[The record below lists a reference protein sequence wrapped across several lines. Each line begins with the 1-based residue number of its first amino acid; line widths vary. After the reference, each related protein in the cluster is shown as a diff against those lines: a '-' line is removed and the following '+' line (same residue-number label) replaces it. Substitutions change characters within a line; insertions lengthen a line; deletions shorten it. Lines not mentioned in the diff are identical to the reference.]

1 MVPILR
7 SWASGVALLLIA
19 TVTLLAD
26 PAALLGQSS
35 PAGRLVQVSART
47 WTWFAEDERTSNGAL
62 FVGEEGA
69 LVVDPGL
76 TPSIARDFLRAAEE
90 AAGKP
95 VTHVVIT
102 HWHPDH
108 ALGVV
113 CLGDRSF
120 EVLAHPMTRRRLAE
134 QGALQA
140 KRLAGAAP
148 DPAEA
153 ADFAACLIELPDQ
166 TVAERRV
173 VDLGGHTVEI
183 FHPGAAHT
191 AGDLVVWSADERFLV
206 TGDVFMHQASPSMGE
221 GSAIV
226 WVDVLNGFIDLAPDH
241 VVAGHFGPS
250 TRADLV
256 RFRDYMAAQV
266 ERVGRALASG
276 VTPEEVVSRVDF
288 EDFDDFAQFPQY
300 GATFDGNAEAV
311 ARELSNRPAGPGETN
326 GFDVVARLDVGLNPH
341 QIAFSADG
349 GTAYVAVAGSDH
361 VAIVDVATS
370 RLVRA
375 IAVEGTPLGVVL
387 LPGGQEMAVTRF
399 QKNEVARYA
408 LGDGAYLDGYS
419 TGVGASLISG
429 PLPDGRWLI
438 SVEQT
443 DALLIMDPGAESAER
458 VYSVGDRPFPPAATS
473 DGRLAFVPGYDDGT
487 VTVIDLWNDR
497 VLDTVEVGANPSG
510 GVVLP
515 GDIEYAVAVR
525 GEDRIAFINTASRRV
540 VGSLSEGIGASPFSV
555 VLSTN
560 GRLAF
565 VNNTA
570 SHDISVIALPEKR
583 VIARIPI
590 GEQPIVMGAH
600 PSGETL
606 FVSSEGNHEL
616 SIIRIPDRWLRQPQ
630 PSSAGIS
637 TVTEVAVM
645 GMIHGRHR
653 ESDTWGLEQ
662 VKDAIRRFEPD
673 VLCTEIAP
681 DRWERIWSDFTE
693 RGVIEDSRVRV
704 FPEYTDAILDLAVEM
719 GFEIVPCAGWTQE
732 MSDLRGARI
741 LEFNTTD
748 EWATRR
754 EEYASR
760 RAEVRRRIGDA
771 PAAGDDPRFI
781 HSDAYDQRQR
791 AELDLYDEF
800 QNDLIGPGGWTNIN
814 EAHYRLIDRAI
825 EDHRG
830 RRILI
835 TFGGGH
841 KYWFLDRLRGRDD
854 VTVLDLAPYLQ

>member
-1 MVPILR
+1 MSTIVR
-7 SWASGVALLLIA
+7 SCTSGATLLLIA
-19 TVTLLAD
+19 TMTLLAD
-26 PAALLGQSS
+26 PAGLLGQSS

-47 WTWFAEDERTSNGAL
+47 WTWLAEDERTSNGAL

-76 TPSIARDFLRAAEE
+76 TPGIAREFIRAAEE
-90 AAGKP
+90 AAGRA
-95 VTHVVIT
+95 VTHVVTT

-134 QGALQA
+134 HGAQQA

-153 ADFAACLIELPDQ
+153 GDFAACRIELPDQ

-191 AGDLVVWSADERFLV
+191 EGDLAVWSADERFLA

-226 WVDVLNGFIDLAPDH
+226 WVDVLNGFIDLAPEH

-250 TRADLV
+250 TLSDLE
-256 RFRDYMAAQV
+256 RFRDYVTAQV
-266 ERVGRALASG
+266 ARVRGALAAG
-276 VTPEEVVSRVDF
+276 VSPEEVSSRVDF
-288 EDFDDFAQFPQY
+288 QDFRDFGQFPQY
-300 GATFDGNAEAV
+300 GATFKGNADAV
-311 ARELSNRPAGPGETN
+311 MQELLAQPAAPGETH
-326 GFDVVARLDVGLNPH
+326 GFEVVARLDVGLNPH
-341 QIAFSADG
+341 QITFSSDG
-349 GTAYVAVAGSDH
+349 RTAYVAAAGSDQ
-361 VAIVDVATS
+361 VAVVDVATN

-375 IAVEGTPLGVVL
+375 IPVEGTPLGVVL
-387 LPGGQEMAVTRF
+387 LPGGEEMAVTRF

-408 LGDGAYLDGYS
+408 LRDGAYIDGYA

-443 DALLIMDPGAESAER
+443 DELLLLDPGAEHAER

-487 VTVIDLWNDR
+487 VTVVDLWNGR

-525 GEDRIAFINTASRRV
+525 GEDRIAFINTASRQV
-540 VGSLSEGIGASPFSV
+540 VGSLSEGIGDSPFSV
-555 VLSTN
+555 VLSAN

-590 GEQPIVMGAH
+590 GELPIVMGAH

-606 FVSSEGNHEL
+606 FVSSEGSHEL
-616 SIIRIPDRWLRQPQ
+616 SIIRIPDRWSGQPE

-653 ESDTWGLEQ
+653 ESETWGLEQ

-693 RGVIEDSRVRV
+693 RGVIEDSRIQV

-719 GFEIVPCAGWTQE
+719 GFEIVPCAGWTRE
-732 MSDLRGARI
+732 MSDLRRARI
-741 LEFNTTD
+741 REFNTMD
-748 EWATRR
+748 EWATER

-760 RAEVRRRIGDA
+760 RAEVRRRVGDA

-781 HSDAYDQRQR
+781 HSDAYDERQR

-814 EAHYRLIDRAI
+814 EAHYRLIERAI
-825 EDHRG
+825 DDHRG
-830 RRILI
+830 KRILI

-841 KYWFLDRLRGRDD
+841 KYWFLDRLRARDD
-854 VTVLDLAPYLQ
+854 VTVLDLVPYLR

>member
-1 MVPILR
+1 MATIVR
-7 SWASGVALLLIA
+7 SCTSGSVLLLIA
-19 TVTLLAD
+19 TMTLLAD
-26 PAALLGQSS
+26 PAALLGQSN
-35 PAGRLVQVSART
+35 PAGRLVRVSARA

-76 TPSIARDFLRAAEE
+76 TPAIAREFLRAAEE
-90 AAGKP
+90 AAGRP
-95 VTHVVIT
+95 VTHVVTT

-113 CLGDRSF
+113 CMGERSF
-120 EVLAHPMTRRRLAE
+120 ELLAHPMTRRRLAE
-134 QGALQA
+134 QGARQV

-153 ADFAACLIELPDQ
+153 GDFAACRIDLPDQ

-173 VDLGGHTVEI
+173 VDLGGHLVEI
-183 FHPGAAHT
+183 FHPGGAHT
-191 AGDLVVWSADERFLV
+191 AGDLAVWSSDERFLV

-221 GSAIV
+221 GSAVV
-226 WVDVLNGFIDLAPDH
+226 WVDVLNGFIELDPEH

-250 TRADLV
+250 TRADLE
-256 RFRDYMAAQV
+256 RFRDYMMALV
-266 ERVGRALASG
+266 ERVGRTLAAG
-276 VTPEEVVSRVDF
+276 VPPEEIGSRVDF
-288 EDFDDFAQFPQY
+288 QDFGDFGQFPQY
-300 GATFDGNAEAV
+300 GATFSGNAAAV
-311 ARELSNRPAGPGETN
+311 ARELANRPAAPGETN
-326 GFDVVARLDVGLNPH
+326 GFEVFARLDVGLNPH
-341 QIAFSADG
+341 QIAFSEDG
-349 GTAYVAVAGSDH
+349 GTAYVAAAGSDQ
-361 VAIVDVATS
+361 VAVVDVATN
-370 RLVRA
+370 RLIRA
-375 IAVEGTPLGVVL
+375 IPVEGTPLGVVL
-387 LPGGQEMAVTRF
+387 LPGGEEMAVTRF

-408 LGDGAYLDGYS
+408 LGDGAYLDGYA

-443 DALLIMDPGAESAER
+443 DELLLLDPGAESAER

-525 GEDRIAFINTASRRV
+525 GEDRVAFINTASHQV
-540 VGSLSEGIGASPFSV
+540 VGSLSEGIGGSPFSV

-590 GEQPIVMGAH
+590 GELPIVMGAH

-606 FVSSEGNHEL
+606 FVSSEGSHEL
-616 SIIRIPDRWLRQPQ
+616 SIIRIPHGWSGQPQ

-653 ESDTWGLEQ
+653 ESETWGLEQ
-662 VKDAIRRFEPD
+662 VKDAIRRFQPD

-681 DRWERIWSDFTE
+681 DRWERVWSDFTE
-693 RGVIEDSRVRV
+693 RGVIEDSRIQV
-704 FPEYTDAILDLAVEM
+704 FPEYTDAILGLAVEM
-719 GFEIVPCAGWTQE
+719 GFEIVPCAGWSQE
-732 MSDLRGARI
+732 MSDLRGVRI
-741 LEFNTTD
+741 REFNTAD
-748 EWATRR
+748 EWATQR
-754 EEYASR
+754 EEYARR
-760 RAEVRRRIGDA
+760 RAEVRTRLGDA
-771 PAAGDDPRFI
+771 PAAGDDPRLI
-781 HSDAYDQRQR
+781 HSDAYDDRQR
-791 AELDLYDEF
+791 AELDLYDKF

-814 EAHYRLIDRAI
+814 EAHYSLIDRAI

-841 KYWFLDRLRGRDD
+841 KYWFLDRLRARDD
-854 VTVLDLAPYLQ
+854 VTVLDLVPYLR